1 MITPTQTEDSPELH
15 ELFRSI
21 RHVARFDAR
30 AVLKLTAAVDV
41 LRAGLPVAQLSAER
55 IEIARQMGR
64 DVGEIA
70 HLEAAQTAGDEAD
83 KQLIARMPAPR
94 VTMLK
99 TFAGASIATMAARAR
114 VLGWDHDHPDY
125 PAPQR

>member
-15 ELFRSI
+15 ELFKSI

-64 DVGEIA
+64 DMEEIA
-70 HLEAAQTAGDEAD
+70 HVEAAQTASGTADE
-83 KQLIARMPAPR
+83 QLIRSMPR
-94 VTMLK
+94 ERIVMLQ
-99 TFAGASIATMAARAR
+99 TFAGTNVATMAARAR
-114 VLGWDHDHPDY
+114 VLGWDRDKPNY